1 MKEYTMEQRLE
12 QSITDLE
19 LANIEAEQ
27 YITDLDLR
35 ICELEGEKDVE

>member
-27 YITDLDLR
+27 AITDLDLR
-35 ICELEGEKDVE
+35 VCELEVENNVE